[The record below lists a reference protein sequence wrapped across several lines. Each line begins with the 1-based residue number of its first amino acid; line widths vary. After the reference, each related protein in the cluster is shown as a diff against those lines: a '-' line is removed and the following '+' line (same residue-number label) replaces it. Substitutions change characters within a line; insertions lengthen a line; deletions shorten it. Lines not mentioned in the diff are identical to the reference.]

1 MNLFAYMGHG
11 EMRKSYLLLLL
22 LLCSLPLYAKQS
34 LITGLRIW
42 SAPDHV
48 RLVFDANS
56 QIGHKIFTLKAP
68 DRLVLDLKNTTL
80 TEHLTDPTKEN
91 KIIRGMRSAVR
102 NKHDMRVVFDLN
114 SAVKPKSFS
123 LKPNREYGHRLVVD
137 LYDGKATTNKRS
149 QPVKTAKGRGQR
161 DVVIAVDP
169 GHGGEDPGA
178 RGLKGT
184 YEKDV
189 VLAIARKLVTLINR
203 QKGMRA
209 VLIRDGDYYLGLRKR
224 MAKAREHQADLFVSI
239 HADAFHDP
247 NVRGSSVYTLSRSG
261 ASNEAARWLAEREN
275 SADLVGGVSLED
287 KDDMLA
293 SVLLDLSQIGT
304 LQASSEAANRVL
316 RQLKKLGKTHKRKVQ
331 QAGFM
336 VLKSPDIPSMLVE
349 TAFISNP
356 QEEKRLRS
364 KKHQQKVAVA
374 LMQGIRDYFKF
385 QPPPGTRLASNQAKT
400 APRKHVISRGET
412 LIAIANRYQ
421 VSVSRLRNVN
431 ELKGD
436 TIRIGQVLEIPG
448 G

>member
-1 MNLFAYMGHG
+1 M
-11 EMRKSYLLLLL
+11 LLILLI
-22 LLCSLPLYAKQS
+22 SALPLQAKQS
-34 LITGLRIW
+34 EITGLRIW

-48 RLVFDANS
+48 RLVFDANAKVY
-56 QIGHKIFTLKAP
+56 HKIFTLKGP
-68 DRLVLDLKNTTL
+68 DRLVLDLQDATL
-80 TEHLTDPTKEN
+80 TKHLPDPTKEN
-91 KIIRGMRSAVR
+91 KIIRGMRTAKR
-102 NKHDMRVVFDLN
+102 NKNDVRVVFDLN

-123 LKPNREYGHRLVVD
+123 LRPNREYGHRLVVD
-137 LYDGKATTNKRS
+137 LYDGKAGSKNHTG
-149 QPVKTAKGRGQR
+149 PVKTTKKASSTGQR

-178 RGLKGT
+178 RGRKGT

-189 VLAIARKLVTLINR
+189 VLAIGRKLVKMLNQ
-203 QKGMRA
+203 QKGMKA

-224 MAKAREHQADLFVSI
+224 IAKARAHQADLFVSI
-239 HADAFHDP
+239 HADAFRDP
-247 NVRGSSVYTLSRSG
+247 KVRGSSVYTLSRSG

-304 LQASSEAANRVL
+304 LQASSGAASRVL
-316 RQLKKLGKTHKRKVQ
+316 SELKTLGKTHKRRVQ
-331 QAGFM
+331 QAGFV

-356 QEEKRLRS
+356 QEERRLRDP
-364 KKHQQKVAVA
+364 KHQTKVARA
-374 LMQGIRDYFKF
+374 LMKGIRDYFKY
-385 QPPPGTRLASNQAKT
+385 QPPPGTWLAANQRA
-400 APRKHVISRGET
+400 RKHVISSGDT

-421 VSVSRLRNVN
+421 ISVKRLRHVN
-431 ELKGD
+431 DLKND
-436 TIRIGQVLEIPG
+436 TIHIGQVLQIPPG

>member
-1 MNLFAYMGHG
+1 M
-11 EMRKSYLLLLL
+11 LLMMLVS
-22 LLCSLPLYAKQS
+22 SLPLHAKQAE
-34 LITGLRIW
+34 ITGLRIW

-48 RLVFDANS
+48 RLVFDANA
-56 QIGHKIFTLKAP
+56 QVAHKIFTLQAP
-68 DRLVLDLKNTTL
+68 DRLVLDLKNVSL
-80 TEHLTDPTKEN
+80 TKHLPDPTKEN
-91 KIIRGMRSAVR
+91 KIIKGMRSAVR
-102 NKHDMRVVFDLN
+102 NKKDTRVVFDLN
-114 SAVKPKSFS
+114 SAVKPKSFA

-137 LYDGKATTNKRS
+137 LYDDKRTTSRRT
-149 QPVKTAKGRGQR
+149 QPVKTAKAAKEAGQR

-178 RGLKGT
+178 RGKRGT

-189 VLAIARKLVTLINR
+189 VLAIGRKLVKLLNQ

-224 MAKAREHQADLFVSI
+224 IAKAREHQADLFVSI
-239 HADAFHDP
+239 HADAFRDP
-247 NVRGSSVYTLSRSG
+247 RVRGSSVYTLSRSG

-304 LQASSEAANRVL
+304 LQASSEAASRVL
-316 RQLKKLGKTHKRKVQ
+316 SQLKTLGKTHKRKVQ
-331 QAGFM
+331 QAGFV

-356 QEEKRLRS
+356 DEERRLRDP
-364 KKHQQKVAVA
+364 KHQRKVAKA
-374 LMQGIRDYFKF
+374 LMKGIRDYFKF
-385 QPPPGTRLASNQAKT
+385 QPPPGTWLASNQST
-400 APRKHVISRGET
+400 RKHVISSGDT
-412 LIAIANRYQ
+412 LSEIASRYR
-421 VSVSRLRNVN
+421 VSVNRLRNVN
-431 ELKGD
+431 DLKSD
-436 TIRIGQVLEIPG
+436 TIRIGQVLQIPG